1 MNRQLARLTNLTQK
15 VLLIVFSILFEF
27 LSAYY
32 GSFLKNVF
40 ISGAVCVNETCTG
53 AGQEC
58 MVLGEAGGEI
68 CECAANHKANDH
80 HICET
85 LKGTNF
91 SSILKGK
98 YKLIDIYCRG
108 LVGTGATGASAP
120 SEI

>member
-1 MNRQLARLTNLTQK
+1 MTPLARLKNLTQK

-27 LSAYY
+27 LSAHY

-40 ISGAVCVNETCTG
+40 ISGAACGASEPCTG
-53 AGQEC
+53 ANQEC
-58 MVLGEAGGEI
+58 KADK

-98 YKLIDIYCRG
+98 YQLIDIY
-108 LVGTGATGASAP
+108 
-120 SEI
+120 

>member
-1 MNRQLARLTNLTQK
+1 
-15 VLLIVFSILFEF
+15 
-27 LSAYY
+27 
-32 GSFLKNVF
+32 
-40 ISGAVCVNETCTG
+40 
-53 AGQEC
+53 